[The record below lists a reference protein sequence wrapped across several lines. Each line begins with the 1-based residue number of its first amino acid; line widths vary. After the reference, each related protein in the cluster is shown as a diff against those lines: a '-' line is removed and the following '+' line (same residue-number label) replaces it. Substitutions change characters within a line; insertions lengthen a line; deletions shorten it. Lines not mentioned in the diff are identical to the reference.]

1 MKKSGM
7 SEAQFVAIFPP
18 TEKETCWD
26 KISIY
31 LEWITYAILLW
42 VILGNPLYGV
52 YQYLTTQ
59 TLEQLCEQIRTEI
72 RAINNNP
79 KAELKNAWKTEWE
92 ICPEIA
98 RHKSKIL
105 RNN

>member
-1 MKKSGM
+1 MKKLGM
-7 SEAQFVAIFPP
+7 SEAEFIAIFPP

-26 KISIY
+26 KIATG
-31 LEWITYAILLW
+31 LEWITYAVILWIILL
-42 VILGNPLYGV
+42 NPLYGV
-52 YQYLTTQ
+52 YQYLTTE
-59 TLEQLCEQIRTEI
+59 TLEQVCEQIRTEI

-79 KAELKNAWKTEWE
+79 KVELKYVWKSEWE

-98 RHKSKIL
+98 EHKARIL